1 MRLYFLLINLLYLVN
16 CFEYIPKDMNKTYFI
31 SYKNGTRHDEILED
45 VNKKYYKKY
54 KTNYYKNYQKKYL
67 K

>member
-1 MRLYFLLINLLYLVN
+1 
-16 CFEYIPKDMNKTYFI
+16 MNKTYFI